1 MKSLH
6 NKELEEIKE
15 PLCLILGREK
25 TRHNDEAEYVSKLL
39 KTSLC
44 ECLRFYMFLD
54 KQHICQFLVL
64 VILVDFFPYMAPL
77 FMSVR
82 KRDYTLQSEMI
93 AAL

>member
-6 NKELEEIKE
+6 SKELEEIKE
-15 PLCLILGREK
+15 PLYLILGWEK
-25 TRHNDEAEYVSKLL
+25 ARHNDEAEYVSKLL
-39 KTSLC
+39 KTYLR

-54 KQHICQFLVL
+54 KQHTYHFHFL

-82 KRDYTLQSEMI
+82 KRDYTL
-93 AAL
+93 